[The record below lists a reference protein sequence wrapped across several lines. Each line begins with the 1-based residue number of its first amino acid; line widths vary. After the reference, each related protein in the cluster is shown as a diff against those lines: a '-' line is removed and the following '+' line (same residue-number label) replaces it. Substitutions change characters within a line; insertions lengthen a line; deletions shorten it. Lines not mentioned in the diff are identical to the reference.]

1 LFYFHACYNILGEAT
16 VHVVFDH
23 EDVLKDVDAVFK
35 LHEDT
40 PTFVDNLMW
49 RFAGKAALYA
59 LVDGWCY
66 IRINDKYPSVDSIF
80 QEINN
85 NLTKTETIS
94 VDKAIKLVNKYGKGK
109 YISYYT
115 LDYICISYIY
125 FVVICFIFV
134 NTVGC

>member
-85 NLTKTETIS
+85 SSTNTSS
-94 VDKAIKLVNKYGKGK
+94 VRFDI
-109 YISYYT
+109 
-115 LDYICISYIY
+115 
-125 FVVICFIFV
+125 IFQQ
-134 NTVGC
+134 TVRVRLGSTAFLKKRLEFGSDRL